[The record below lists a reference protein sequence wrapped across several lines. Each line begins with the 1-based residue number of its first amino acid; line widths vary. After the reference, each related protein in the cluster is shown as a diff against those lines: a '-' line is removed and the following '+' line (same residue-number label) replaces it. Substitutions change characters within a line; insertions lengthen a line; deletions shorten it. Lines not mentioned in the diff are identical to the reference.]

1 MPDPRHALGERAE
14 GAAAAWLETRGWTI
28 LARRWRCPEGELDL
42 VAHDP
47 DGVLVGIEVKVRRTG
62 RAGDPLESIGGHR
75 LRRLRK
81 ALGRFRSEVARP
93 TGEGLR
99 LDLVALHPAD
109 HGHWQLSHYRAID
122 AW

>member
-14 GAAAAWLETRGWTI
+14 RAAASWLETRGWTI
-28 LARRWRCPEGELDL
+28 LARRWRCVDGELDL

-47 DGVLVGIEVKVRRTG
+47 DGVLVGIEVKVRRTD
-62 RAGDPLESIGGHR
+62 RAGDPLESIDRHR

-81 ALGRFRSEVARP
+81 ALGRFRSEAARP
-93 TGEGLR
+93 TDEGLR
-99 LDLVALHPAD
+99 VDLVALHPAD
-109 HGHWQLSHYRAID
+109 HGQWQLSHHRAID